1 MLRRGSDASLKSA
14 GKISLHRKS
23 SLPVVNVHFVKS
35 SPNVQCLEAS
45 DEWSILV
52 EPQSLATNGMDCCD
66 GLLISST
73 SLPEINARR
82 FSSQSGLS
90 KTSQSGHA
98 CSEPEVVTIPGN
110 SLPNLST
117 SDQENLL
124 LSDLEKLVPFR
135 PGNVLPTDSSQ
146 DKRIDGEMELE
157 LPFESPTPDEQ
168 LDFNDKGKWKG
179 RQHRRHTCP
188 RF

>member
-1 MLRRGSDASLKSA
+1 MLRRGSDTSLKST

-52 EPQSLATNGMDCCD
+52 ETQSLATNGMD
-66 GLLISST
+66 
-73 SLPEINARR
+73 SLPEVNARR

-90 KTSQSGHA
+90 KTSQSGNA
-98 CSEPEVVTIPGN
+98 CAEPEVVTSAAN

-124 LSDLEKLVPFR
+124 LSDLEKLVPFH
-135 PGNVLPTDSSQ
+135 PENVFPTDTSQ
-146 DKRIDGEMELE
+146 NKKLDGEMELE
-157 LPFESPTPDEQ
+157 LPAETSTTD
-168 LDFNDKGKWKG
+168 DFNDKSKWKG
-179 RQHRRHTCP
+179 RPHRRHTRP